1 MPQGGWPLLL
11 RLGKGVW
18 SSQVLPHV
26 LRTEV
31 EKKKIINL
39 EELTKES
46 QAIDTWKGNYQSW
59 ALKDEAQHIGQMG
72 CECERV

>member
-1 MPQGGWPLLL
+1 M
-11 RLGKGVW
+11 W

-31 EKKKIINL
+31 GKKEIRNL

-46 QAIDTWKGNYQSW
+46 QAIGTWKENYQSW
-59 ALKDEAQHIGQMG
+59 ALKDEAQHMGQVG
-72 CECERV
+72 CECEGV